1 MNATTIGLDI
11 AKQVFQVHGV
21 DRVGKT
27 VLRKQLKR
35 AQVLAFFANLPP
47 ALIGIEAC
55 AGAHYWARELIKQ
68 GHEVRLIAPQFVKP
82 YVKGNK
88 NDANDAEA
96 ICEAVGRP
104 RMHVERWTPPVGQ
117 GLGEVTV
124 FPS

>member
-21 DRVGKT
+21 DQSGKT

-35 AQVLAFFANLPP
+35 AKVLAFFANLPP

-88 NDANDAEA
+88 HDANDAEA

-104 RMHVERWTPPVGQ
+104 SMHFVPLKCAEQ
-117 GLGEVTV
+117 QDI
-124 FPS
+124 